1 MTTTHEEP
9 LDGKETIELTLE
21 KELVYELM
29 LEAHRRDIT
38 LNQLVELILQEF
50 IAQEG
55 NDAS

>member
-1 MTTTHEEP
+1 MYITHEEP

-38 LNQLVELILQEF
+38 FNQLVELILQEF